1 MKAAVCLLLL
11 VAVVARA
18 QNGGGGGELH
28 YEQAAYSDNAAADAQ
43 ALDQMPFDADNTE
56 ADSEV
61 PMQEQEQEQYDQE
74 SSGETEESDEADVA
88 SLAEVDSGSAESGP
102 LDFLK
107 HPKQTLSAMAHKVSD
122 GIKGLKKMVKLRRT
136 RPAPTPQPVPNPPR
150 VTPVRRPPRRSR
162 PATKRRPTRRPSTIT
177 PVSIGRP
184 APRVTPRP
192 KPRGG
197 GGVRPRPRSSP
208 TLSRPIIAAGMPTPQ
223 QLRKFGGRPRP
234 TVRRPNTGGR
244 RPSPAIRSRPRPR
257 PVYRPR
263 PRGRGRPVRGFPSA
277 PPAAGGSV
285 DGLWHSERHDFGP
298 KNADRDPEMAKL
310 NLALEAVKE
319 DILSTN
325 KQINDER
332 RWVIAVSKIITS
344 YNTKMKRVESHIVTL
359 RKEMKMLYKKKKQIE
374 NLKLQRLLEA
384 KLKEARDELATLTN
398 SLKHVATKQ
407 SELNKSGADLRMTIA
422 GIQAQL
428 AKLRGQQMMKKCKR
442 GFKYSKK
449 AKKCVNRCKKGQ
461 KWKGKGKK
469 GRCVP
474 KKRERKEGPRQTKRR
489 SQTQEILTE
498 HPLRTAQCLVGVY
511 YCITN
516 IVLPNSA
523 LNLP

>member
-1 MKAAVCLLLL
+1 
-11 VAVVARA
+11 
-18 QNGGGGGELH
+18 
-28 YEQAAYSDNAAADAQ
+28 
-43 ALDQMPFDADNTE
+43 
-56 ADSEV
+56 
-61 PMQEQEQEQYDQE
+61 
-74 SSGETEESDEADVA
+74 
-88 SLAEVDSGSAESGP
+88 
-102 LDFLK
+102 
-107 HPKQTLSAMAHKVSD
+107 
-122 GIKGLKKMVKLRRT
+122 
-136 RPAPTPQPVPNPPR
+136 
-150 VTPVRRPPRRSR
+150 
-162 PATKRRPTRRPSTIT
+162 
-177 PVSIGRP
+177 
-184 APRVTPRP
+184 
-192 KPRGG
+192 
-197 GGVRPRPRSSP
+197 
-208 TLSRPIIAAGMPTPQ
+208 
-223 QLRKFGGRPRP
+223 
-234 TVRRPNTGGR
+234 
-244 RPSPAIRSRPRPR
+244 
-257 PVYRPR
+257 
-263 PRGRGRPVRGFPSA
+263 
-277 PPAAGGSV
+277 
-285 DGLWHSERHDFGP
+285 
-298 KNADRDPEMAKL
+298 MAKL

-474 KKRERKEGPRQTKRR
+474 KKGKGKKGPAK
-489 SQTQEILTE
+489 
-498 HPLRTAQCLVGVY
+498 PKGAAK
-511 YCITN
+511 
-516 IVLPNSA
+516 PKKF
-523 LNLP
+523 